1 MGERLFFSKLITKD
15 LSAVESDRRLFEGVL
30 TVEMKDKQ
38 GEITV
43 RDELLKVLPIW
54 IARGGP
60 ITDTHS
66 NRVVGKGINYASTT
80 VTDSDG
86 TQFPAITIQG
96 EIFKDYQLDDEIWK
110 SIKNG
115 KYKGLSFGG
124 ATKTGRTPTVE
135 KDGSIAYALKD
146 LEQYEVAVCEE
157 PAVPLAL
164 ITQHNDIAKAMAG
177 NTTDR
182 GNGKMCIR
190 CDKFKC
196 YIEKKEPII
205 AAEDTPSHQKPG
217 KIAGNEEQD
226 AVIDGKISPSKVH
239 GSLMPCPAAD
249 SQNASEFGHQFNN
262 RHGGGKISRE
272 GQKEISYDENMADKW
287 KTGEPLS
294 DVTGSNKP
302 EHRDEQSEAFKE
314 KEAPTNEELENNRG
328 EPQENGS
335 TYHGTSK
342 NNGGSSLIEGK
353 DRELREDTIDQ
364 DVLKDAVDGKQGVDK
379 LPLDN
384 KPILN
389 EAKETIDR
397 DTRGQ
402 NNDMYKNMSEIDRE
416 KFKGRHSKDD
426 AVYSRKEQI
435 GVCEPPSTDKI
446 KDGGDGGAVTTGTE
460 GTNNPVNSGPTKRQK
475 ELMAEIAN
483 EKKEDPMVYDGKAQD
498 EDNKEAL
505 EDAGLEEEKKLEHVS
520 GHPEGPERKK
530 TATIL
535 KMLVLTLELKKKAL
549 AKGFGDDDDYNPNRA
564 KPTIG
569 RQYTETIED
578 KETGKKIPAKVV
590 NIITG
595 KKERIPKWVRAQS
608 NKKPVKTNPRSRYSS
623 QSGRAH
629 NMTTEVKPREHQ
641 DKIPN
646 TKRIA
651 TEEQR
656 ARRMAARRKRTDVQN
671 KLKMLEMAFEL
682 MKVEGCGST
691 WSEPGNGNFG
701 REPGVT
707 RDDESKSPQAK
718 IQPKHV
724 SEPVNEEGAEG
735 LKKTKLLEH
744 SREFESSGKLTSN
757 QQNKLNHKREEL
769 GVKTGDIPSSKVG
782 RRQTG
787 NQHANSIGEHD
798 GRSWSA
804 ADAHTMGKLDP
815 DLASKLKTVEELI
828 KFDRGMAANN
838 AEGGKKDNL
847 RTNIDELAEAFTDK
861 STNIAD
867 PGHGDG
873 GVRTGASYDNAQ
885 QSTGEQQPRKVIQE
899 KCTSCWDDNANGN
912 DNEEYEK

>member
-1 MGERLFFSKLITKD
+1 
-15 LSAVESDRRLFEGVL
+15 
-30 TVEMKDKQ
+30 
-38 GEITV
+38 
-43 RDELLKVLPIW
+43 
-54 IARGGP
+54 
-60 ITDTHS
+60 
-66 NRVVGKGINYASTT
+66 
-80 VTDSDG
+80 
-86 TQFPAITIQG
+86 
-96 EIFKDYQLDDEIWK
+96 
-110 SIKNG
+110 
-115 KYKGLSFGG
+115 
-124 ATKTGRTPTVE
+124 
-135 KDGSIAYALKD
+135 
-146 LEQYEVAVCEE
+146 
-157 PAVPLAL
+157 
-164 ITQHNDIAKAMAG
+164 
-177 NTTDR
+177 
-182 GNGKMCIR
+182 
-190 CDKFKC
+190 
-196 YIEKKEPII
+196 
-205 AAEDTPSHQKPG
+205 
-217 KIAGNEEQD
+217 
-226 AVIDGKISPSKVH
+226 
-239 GSLMPCPAAD
+239 
-249 SQNASEFGHQFNN
+249 
-262 RHGGGKISRE
+262 
-272 GQKEISYDENMADKW
+272 
-287 KTGEPLS
+287 
-294 DVTGSNKP
+294 
-302 EHRDEQSEAFKE
+302 
-314 KEAPTNEELENNRG
+314 
-328 EPQENGS
+328 
-335 TYHGTSK
+335 
-342 NNGGSSLIEGK
+342 
-353 DRELREDTIDQ
+353 
-364 DVLKDAVDGKQGVDK
+364 
-379 LPLDN
+379 
-384 KPILN
+384 
-389 EAKETIDR
+389 
-397 DTRGQ
+397 
-402 NNDMYKNMSEIDRE
+402 
-416 KFKGRHSKDD
+416 
-426 AVYSRKEQI
+426 
-435 GVCEPPSTDKI
+435 
-446 KDGGDGGAVTTGTE
+446 
-460 GTNNPVNSGPTKRQK
+460 
-475 ELMAEIAN
+475 MAEIAN